1 MFRFFISLFLFSPLL
16 DKHQSEPVVGAQ
28 RLDELLPKLKN
39 KRVGLVV
46 NQTSLVGKTHLVDT
60 LVSRGV
66 NVKKIFAPEHGFRG
80 KVDAGQQI
88 NDELDSKT
96 KLPII
101 SLYGDTKK
109 PKLEHLEDLD
119 VVVYDIQDIGV
130 RFFTYISTVQ
140 LVMEAC
146 AENNKTL
153 IILDRPNPNG
163 NFVDGPVLQPE
174 FRSFVGM
181 LPIPIVHGMTVGE
194 LARMSNEEGWSLS
207 KKKCDLEIITIKNW
221 LHKDLISLTVK
232 PSPNLPNDHAIKL
245 YPSIC
250 LFEGTVISV
259 GRGTQMPF
267 EVIGHPDL
275 KNMPYQFT
283 PVSIEGMSKT
293 PPYENKLCNGIDLR
307 KDSIKPGINLQ
318 YLIKL
323 YHEYPV
329 KEKFFIS
336 YFDKLAGNSVLK
348 EQIKKGMSES
358 EIKATWQKDLK
369 AYKEKRKKYLLY
381 P

>member
-1 MFRFFISLFLFSPLL
+1 M
-16 DKHQSEPVVGAQ
+16 
-28 RLDELLPKLKN
+28 DELLPKLKN